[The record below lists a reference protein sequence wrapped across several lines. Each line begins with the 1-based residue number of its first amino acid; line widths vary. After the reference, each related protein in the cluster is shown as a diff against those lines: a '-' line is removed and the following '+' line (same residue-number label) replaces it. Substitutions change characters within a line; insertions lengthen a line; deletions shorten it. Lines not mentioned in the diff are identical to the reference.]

1 MNVPVIVELCFSRR
15 IIVVRIEKP
24 ESADSLSTS
33 DEDDPLGTVD
43 SFPTVMHARASFSFD
58 INPESLQKALVSAL
72 ASLRA
77 NPKSREITLTDR
89 DGYLNGQ
96 LTFRVGIGNGDS
108 FDILDSREEER
119 VMNRIENR
127 GPFKMLDLVFQLHY
141 SVSDGR
147 RHRVHEDH
155 YILRLV
161 FQPGRVEI
169 LVHHLKGIRR
179 VEPDE
184 LIRLIIQE
192 LNVELTRDR
201 YSQIGLEAVDIN

>member
-1 MNVPVIVELCFSRR
+1 
-15 IIVVRIEKP
+15 
-24 ESADSLSTS
+24 
-33 DEDDPLGTVD
+33 
-43 SFPTVMHARASFSFD
+43 
-58 INPESLQKALVSAL
+58 
-72 ASLRA
+72 
-77 NPKSREITLTDR
+77 
-89 DGYLNGQ
+89 
-96 LTFRVGIGNGDS
+96 
-108 FDILDSREEER
+108 
-119 VMNRIENR
+119 MNRIENR

-169 LVHHLKGIRR
+169 LVHHLKGVRR

-184 LIRLIIQE
+184 LIRLMIQE

-201 YSQIGLEAVDIN
+201 YSQIGLEAVDIT